1 MRQSS
6 RDETLIHSYLDMRRI
21 IGILAITLPVI
32 LVAGGFNQV
41 GAVIQGS
48 LSSYYYT
55 NMRDFLVGMLFTVA
69 LFLISYKGY
78 ELVDDVVTNLSGL
91 FALGIIA
98 FPTSMFS
105 NRVVRVGVFLTPD
118 NVSQYIHLAFSI
130 LFLLS
135 LAFNSIYLFT
145 RHGGAP
151 SREKKMRNLVYVV
164 SGIVMLSCIA
174 GMVVYI
180 AFFSHTPLSK
190 GRPVLVF
197 ETIALMSF
205 GVSWLVK
212 GNTLFRDKQL
222 SALR

>member
-1 MRQSS
+1 
-6 RDETLIHSYLDMRRI
+6 
-21 IGILAITLPVI
+21 
-32 LVAGGFNQV
+32 
-41 GAVIQGS
+41 
-48 LSSYYYT
+48 
-55 NMRDFLVGMLFTVA
+55 VGMLFTVA

-78 ELVDDVVTNLSGL
+78 ELIDDVVTNLSGV

-105 NRVVRVGVFLTPD
+105 GHVVRVGLFLVPD
-118 NVSQYIHLAFSI
+118 NVSEYIHFVFSV

-135 LAFNSIYLFT
+135 LAFNSMFLFT

-151 SREKKMRNLVYVV
+151 SREKRTRNLVYIV
-164 SGIVMLSCIA
+164 SGVVMLACIA
-174 GMVVYI
+174 GMIIYI
-180 AFFSHTPLSK
+180 AFFSHTPLSRE
-190 GRPVLVF
+190 RPVLVF

-222 SALR
+222 EALR